1 MGDMFKGNDGTNL
14 NQSQR
19 VWVGPYGQYT
29 EQLIWQVDAT
39 TGELLG
45 TKKKITV

>member
-1 MGDMFKGNDGTNL
+1 MSNMFDGNDGTDL

-19 VWVGPYGQYT
+19 IWVGPYGQYT

-45 TKKKITV
+45 VKKTITV